1 MKWIKT
7 RNWIKKRIVVILGME
22 LILLTVFCYAIG
34 TETTAYNRKIAFDA
48 KKVAFTMKDAVVP
61 VKATV
66 KETKTV
72 IEAQEDQSLT
82 EGKTIVFA
90 DRYLGNP
97 YVLGGRDIETGV
109 DCAGFVNYVFTHGPA
124 GKHWKSMNVGGL
136 YHEIGGEIRQR

>member
-61 VKATV
+61 V
-66 KETKTV
+66 
-72 IEAQEDQSLT
+72 
-82 EGKTIVFA
+82 
-90 DRYLGNP
+90 
-97 YVLGGRDIETGV
+97 
-109 DCAGFVNYVFTHGPA
+109 
-124 GKHWKSMNVGGL
+124 
-136 YHEIGGEIRQR
+136 

>member
-7 RNWIKKRIVVILGME
+7 RNWIKKRIVVILVME

-61 VKATV
+61 VKDTV
-66 KETKTV
+66 KETKAV

-82 EGKTIVFA
+82 EGETIVFA

-97 YVLGGRDIETGV
+97 YVLGGRE
-109 DCAGFVNYVFTHGPA
+109 F
-124 GKHWKSMNVGGL
+124 
-136 YHEIGGEIRQR
+136 